1 MIQKVYTRH
10 KPSRKKFKRNR
21 VIANGIDDLWQI
33 DLADVSN
40 ISKHNSKYR
49 YLTTCIDVFS
59 KFAWVIP
66 IKNKIADT
74 VLDGFKEII
83 SSLDVSLVNFKQIR
97 EQNLLIKKLKLF

>member
-1 MIQKVYTRH
+1 MSQKVYTRH

-49 YLTTCIDVFS
+49 YLITCIDVFS

-74 VLDGFKEII
+74 VLDGFKRKII
-83 SSLDVSLVNFKQIR
+83 IPV
-97 EQNLLIKKLKLF
+97 